1 MLRNK
6 YYIILAGL
14 LSVNVYAEPN
24 ENQLYPYPY
33 NQQVDVAARDQAY
46 PYSPLPTQVYPS
58 SEQSQDYYPYGQKS
72 SQIYYGYN
80 QAPRRYESRNGY
92 SSGSGCSCGK

>member
-1 MLRNK
+1 MLKNK

-14 LSVNVYAEPN
+14 LSFNVYAEPN

-33 NQQVDVAARDQAY
+33 NQQVNVVAQDQPY
-46 PYSPLPTQVYPS
+46 PYSPLPTQVYPG
-58 SEQSQDYYPYGQKS
+58 SEQPQDFYPYGQRS

-80 QAPRRYESRNGY
+80 EAPRRYESRYY
-92 SSGSGCSCGK
+92 SGSSGCSCGR